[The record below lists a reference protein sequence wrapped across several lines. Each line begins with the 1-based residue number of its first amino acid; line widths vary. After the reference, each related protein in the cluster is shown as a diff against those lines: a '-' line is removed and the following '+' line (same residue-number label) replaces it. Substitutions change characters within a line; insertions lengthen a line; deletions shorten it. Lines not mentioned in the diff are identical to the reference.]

1 MKFTPSFVK
10 LILVTWQVKL
20 FLSEDFP
27 SIVGQKSQDHLQA
40 KTSSMLHSSIN
51 EPNDLPPGF
60 ESSHFLN
67 QPKVELSNIPL
78 IKWECPPLVILSHV
92 I

>member
-67 QPKVELSNIPL
+67 QLEMMFKKIY
-78 IKWECPPLVILSHV
+78 IQ
-92 I
+92 